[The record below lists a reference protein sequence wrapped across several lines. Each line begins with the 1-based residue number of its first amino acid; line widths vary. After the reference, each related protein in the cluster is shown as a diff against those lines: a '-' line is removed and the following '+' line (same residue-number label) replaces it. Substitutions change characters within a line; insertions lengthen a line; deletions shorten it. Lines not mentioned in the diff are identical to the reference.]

1 MFSLFKKNKAGEDG
15 AETRGESEDAAAA
28 RLAAHSEL
36 ERQRVQQELQRDIA
50 RATAMKIDAIEAA
63 MAADIFDDED
73 MPWASRPARPPRA
86 AALDGNTLPLL
97 EAGTTELL
105 GELDTPAEAAAAETA
120 PVVEEVALLYA
131 NGQAELAAELLA
143 AAARDQR
150 DRTVWWMLF
159 DLYQILGRQDAFD
172 SLSID
177 YASTFE
183 TSPPPWNPPA
193 APDSAAPPP
202 AGLVPTVALH
212 GMLDAGCTA
221 QLARLYAAPAG
232 PVHAAAP
239 ANGAMGAAAMAGGGT
254 GQAAMPA
261 LAADAA
267 QANANAGGGPRT
279 AAAGPA
285 GPLRLDCSRVRGVT
299 PEGCALLLAALR
311 AVQAAEREL
320 TVAGAAE
327 LARQVGAI
335 LAVGRRDE
343 GEAPWLLH
351 LELLRLQNR
360 EKDFEESSMD
370 YCVTFEVSPPPFT
383 PPQRVALAPEQP
395 LAAAA
400 ADRFVLPYLL
410 EGDASAVIEA
420 ILAYAEQYPALVFDC
435 ARLARIDYGA
445 AQQLLSALQGLGERR
460 IEFRDL
466 NHLAA
471 ALLRLL
477 GAGASVR
484 LFPHKY

>member
-1 MFSLFKKNKAGEDG
+1 MGLFSLFKKNKADDDAADTEAG
-15 AETRGESEDAAAA
+15 AEDDAGA

-73 MPWASRPARPPRA
+73 MPWASRPARAPRT

-159 DLYQILGRQDAFD
+159 DLYQILGRQEAFD

-193 APDSAAPPP
+193 APDNAVPPP
-202 AGLVPTVALH
+202 AGVVPTVALH
-212 GMLDAGCTA
+212 GMLDAGCAA
-221 QLARLYAAPAG
+221 QLARLSPAPAG
-232 PVHAAAP
+232 P
-239 ANGAMGAAAMAGGGT
+239 AGS
-254 GQAAMPA
+254 
-261 LAADAA
+261 
-267 QANANAGGGPRT
+267 
-279 AAAGPA
+279 
-285 GPLRLDCSRVRGVT
+285 LRLDCSRVRGVT

-311 AVQAAEREL
+311 AVQAAQREL

-335 LAVGRRDE
+335 LAIGRRDE
-343 GEAPWLLH
+343 GEAPWLLR

-383 PPQRVALAPEQP
+383 PPQRVALAPGQP

-400 ADRFVLPYLL
+400 ADRFVLPYVL

-420 ILAYAEQYPALVFDC
+420 MLVYAEQYPALVFDC

-445 AQQLLSALQGLGERR
+445 AQQLLGALQGLGERR

-484 LFPHKY
+484 LFPHRY

>member
-1 MFSLFKKNKAGEDG
+1 MFSLFKKNKADDDAADITAAAKAG
-15 AETRGESEDAAAA
+15 AEDEAAA

-63 MAADIFDDED
+63 MAADIFDDEE
-73 MPWASRPARPPRA
+73 MPWASRPARAPRA

-97 EAGTTELL
+97 KAGTTELL

-159 DLYQILGRQDAFD
+159 DLYQILGRQEAFD

-193 APDSAAPPP
+193 APDSAAAPP
-202 AGLVPTVALH
+202 AGLAPTAALS
-212 GMLDAGCTA
+212 GMLDAGCAA
-221 QLARLYAAPAG
+221 QLARL
-232 PVHAAAP
+232 HAVP
-239 ANGAMGAAAMAGGGT
+239 ANGAMG
-254 GQAAMPA
+254 
-261 LAADAA
+261 
-267 QANANAGGGPRT
+267 
-279 AAAGPA
+279 AAGPA

-320 TVAGAAE
+320 TMAGAAE
-327 LARQVGAI
+327 LERQVGAI

-343 GEAPWLLH
+343 GEAPWLLR

-445 AQQLLSALQGLGERR
+445 AQQLLAALQGLGERR

>member
-1 MFSLFKKNKAGEDG
+1 MGLFSLFKKNKAAEDQAGTMAEDEGE
-15 AETRGESEDAAAA
+15 AAA

-63 MAADIFDDED
+63 MAADIFDDEE

-86 AALDGNTLPLL
+86 AAIDGNTLPLL
-97 EAGTTELL
+97 DAGTTELL
-105 GELDTPAEAAAAETA
+105 GEPDIPAEAAAAETA

-193 APDSAAPPP
+193 APDSAVPPP
-202 AGLVPTVALH
+202 AGLVPTVALS
-212 GMLDAGCTA
+212 GMLDAGAAA
-221 QLARLYAAPAG
+221 QLARLHPVQDGAIPAATE
-232 PVHAAAP
+232 H
-239 ANGAMGAAAMAGGGT
+239 GADHT
-254 GQAAMPA
+254 
-261 LAADAA
+261 
-267 QANANAGGGPRT
+267 
-279 AAAGPA
+279 

-327 LARQVGAI
+327 LERQVGAI

-343 GEAPWLLH
+343 GEAPWLLR
-351 LELLRLQNR
+351 LELLRLQHR

-410 EGDASAVIEA
+410 AGDASAVIEA

-445 AQQLLSALQGLGERR
+445 AQQLLGALQGLGERR